1 MCVSLGA
8 SAIALTEQLSEGELG
23 KELSAATLHNLAI
36 KRPVLSPG
44 VLVTLLSLAKN
55 TKTRRVL
62 LCVRS
67 LANMSV
73 HPKSKVALNKEGRRI
88 IPLLTVTMRTGCVEA
103 EKVQHFCALT
113 LCNILAAPLDRAVFT
128 DLIKS
133 GTIVDLVVVTLLR
146 INSNVTKE
154 MLGKT
159 VCTNIFYHIITLFS
173 TNSALFLSI

>member
-1 MCVSLGA
+1 M
-8 SAIALTEQLSEGELG
+8 IAKLSEGELG
-23 KELSAATLHNLAI
+23 KELSAASFHNLAI

-44 VLVTLLSLAKN
+44 VLVSLLSLAKN

-62 LCVRS
+62 HCVRS

-103 EKVQHFCALT
+103 EKVQHYCALT
-113 LCNILAAPLDRAVFT
+113 LCNIMAAPLEKAVFT
-128 DLIKS
+128 DLIKT

-146 INSNVTKE
+146 INSNITKE

-159 VCTNIFYHIITLFS
+159 VIFSNCSDSFS
-173 TNSALFLSI
+173 CY